1 MKLGYLFLGIWLI
14 LQSLIALL
22 DLSFRYDN
30 LIVGLLGLVAG
41 VFVLLRK

>member
-1 MKLGYLFLGIWLI
+1 MKLGYLFLGLWLI
-14 LQSLIALL
+14 LQGLIELL

-30 LIVGLLGLVAG
+30 LVVGVLALVSG